1 MSDCINCSDLADSFA
16 EVSPEALDKMMPFG
30 EMRSLIEGMSG
41 PFEVNVV
48 SGIPAIESPLS
59 VTFPGA

>member
-1 MSDCINCSDLADSFA
+1 
-16 EVSPEALDKMMPFG
+16 MPFG
-30 EMRSLIEGMSG
+30 EILSLIEGMSG